1 MAHIRPECGWDQDSS
16 IRLLMETNIEVEF
29 RTTVVPLLHPP
40 EDIEEIARYIQGA
53 PLYSLQQFNP
63 SVTLDTDYGAVVP
76 YTRQEMQ
83 ALADR
88 CAPFVQNVRVV
99 NI

>member
-1 MAHIRPECGWDQDSS
+1 MEAS
-16 IRLLMETNIEVEF
+16 IQVEF

-53 PLYSLQQFNP
+53 NLYSLQQFNP

-83 ALADR
+83 ELADR
-88 CAPFVQNVRVV
+88 CQSYVQNIRVV